1 MKRISIVLGFI
12 AALFTMVSCQKDQNF
27 IRASITPYHGDE
39 KVHLNSTNYAC
50 WDGNESIW
58 INQNEYQI
66 TAITG
71 DAEHFLIDMG
81 SNKPANEGDPLNAVY
96 HPSTVSISNYNSTNN
111 TIDIDLPA
119 NQTYTEDGHGNQV
132 INAPMVATAE
142 INSRGGADL
151 IFSNVCALLRVELQP
166 NVICYYIEVT
176 SDSAPLNGTGTINI
190 TSKTLTMSTTATT
203 GTNDTTKKVRLTVNT
218 ESNLANPK
226 CRADGVYY
234 IVLPPYMNSNL
245 TVTVYDNPK
254 TLMTFAQNDNG
265 GHTLR
270 ASEIGV
276 IDVNTLDAGRGLFSV
291 DNNGT
296 LVSFA
301 PGNLTGTS
309 SYSFTS
315 SQETVGNVYN
325 YNVNNINTYSSAM
338 NDQWCLLT
346 AAQWVHLLGRTDPTT
361 RQVLH
366 GRCSLHGV
374 NGLFLLPDNWSAMNC
389 PENITDDHNWG
400 SIDLKWE
407 TLQKYGVVFLPS
419 HQSNNNSNKYWT
431 STQNTALVFGN
442 GQGLPN
448 GGSGVVGSSVNT
460 GISGVEQS
468 NGLGALDGCVRL
480 AHIVEQGSSSSSAK

>member
-39 KVHLNSTNYAC
+39 KVHLNITNYAC

-81 SNKPANEGDPLNAVY
+81 SNKPAHEGDPLNAVY

-151 IFSNVCALLRVELQP
+151 IFSNVCALLKVQLQP

-176 SDSAPLNGTGTINI
+176 SDNAPLNGTGTIDI
-190 TSKTLTMSTTATT
+190 TNKTLTMSTTATT
-203 GTNDTTKKVRLTVNT
+203 GTNDTTRKVRLTVNT

-254 TLMTFAQNDNG
+254 TLMTFEQDAQG
-265 GHTLR
+265 GHNMG
-270 ASEIGV
+270 ASKIGV

-291 DNNGT
+291 DANGT

-301 PGNLTGTS
+301 PGNLKDTNNN
-309 SYSFTS
+309 YFFTAE
-315 SQETVGNVYN
+315 QYNAGNLYTQD
-325 YNVNNINTYSSAM
+325 NINNLSACM
-338 NDQWCLLT
+338 GDNWFILSE
-346 AAQWVHLLGRTDPTT
+346 AQWNYLLNERPN
-361 RQVLH
+361 H
-366 GRCSLHGV
+366 ESLKV
-374 NGLFLLPDNWSAMNC
+374 RATIPNGGLKGIILLPDNWANMNC
-389 PENITDDHNWG
+389 PVTVADHHNFQGVNIDNW
-400 SIDLKWE
+400 DVVE
-407 TLQKYGVVFLPS
+407 TYGAVFIPAEGM
-419 HQSNNNSNKYWT
+419 NNNYFW
-431 STQNTALVFGN
+431 STTTGTAVNFGN
-442 GQGLPN
+442 GEGN
-448 GGSGVVGSSVNT
+448 GGNGDICAHDGSAY
-460 GISGVEQS
+460 I
-468 NGLGALDGCVRL
+468 RH
-480 AHIVEQGSSSSSAK
+480 AHIVQQGTATTNSK

>member
-12 AALFTMVSCQKDQNF
+12 AALFTMVSCQKDQTL
-27 IRASITPYHGDE
+27 IRASITRYHGAE
-39 KVHLNSTNYAC
+39 KVHLNSTNYAS
-50 WDGNESIW
+50 WDGNEKIW
-58 INQNEYQI
+58 INGNSPEYSI
-66 TAITG
+66 IPISS
-71 DAEHFLIDMG
+71 DDNEHFMINMG
-81 SNKPANEGDPLNAVY
+81 DDAPESGTLYAVFHPA
-96 HPSTVSISNYNSTNN
+96 TVTLGTYDADDH
-111 TIDIDLPA
+111 TIGVTLPA
-119 NQTYTEDGHGNQV
+119 TQTYSEDGHGNQV

-151 IFSNVCALLRVELQP
+151 IFSNVCALLKVELQP

-176 SDSAPLNGTGTINI
+176 SDNAPLAGTGTLDI
-190 TSKTLTMSTTATT
+190 TNASLTMTSTTQT
-203 GTNDTTKKVRLTVNT
+203 VRLTVNT

-265 GHTLR
+265 GHTLN

-301 PGNLTGTS
+301 PGNLTGGTTS

-315 SQETVGNVYN
+315 SQETVGNVYD
-325 YNVNNINTYSSAM
+325 YDVDSINAYSSAM
-338 NDQWCLLT
+338 GDQWCLLT
-346 AAQWVHLLGRTDPTT
+346 AAQWVHLLGRTDSTT

-389 PENITDDHNWG
+389 PENITDDHGWG
-400 SIDLKWE
+400 SIDSKWE

-419 HQSNNNSNKYWT
+419 HQSNNNSNKYW
-431 STQNTALVFGN
+431 
-442 GQGLPN
+442 
-448 GGSGVVGSSVNT
+448 
-460 GISGVEQS
+460 I
-468 NGLGALDGCVRL
+468 
-480 AHIVEQGSSSSSAK
+480 K